1 VLDEPEPEPTPRA
14 REFFT
19 RLNDLIAEYAG
30 TVEDQCDILA
40 ALDEA
45 RLAWEHQWVTPWPS
59 SPRPRPS
66 GRWTPM
72 RRRGT

>member
-1 VLDEPEPEPTPRA
+1 MLDEPEPEPTPRA

-45 RLAWEHQWVTPWPS
+45 RLAWEHQ
-59 SPRPRPS
+59 
-66 GRWTPM
+66 
-72 RRRGT
+72 